1 MQKRTAYF
9 VIAAVVA
16 ITFGCVYLI
25 SGLRFSYDFEA
36 FFPQND
42 PETDFYIQFRKEFET
57 DNDFFIVALENEEG
71 VYDLPF
77 LALVDSLTNK
87 LKEVDNITE
96 VLGPT
101 QINKYYKDPVLGQ
114 IFTLPLLRWD
124 QPEYY
129 EIDRQKI
136 IQSPGMIG
144 LFFSEDNKSVAI
156 NMKHAGGLSKAKC
169 DKLSYDIENLVGQF
183 QFDKT
188 HIIGRALGQRLY
200 VELMLKELIIFIS
213 LSLLLT
219 VVFLFIAFRSGWGVI
234 IPTLIVLVSI
244 LWTLGFIGLLGKDLD
259 LMLTILPTIIF
270 VVGMSDSVHVL
281 TKYMQELRSGRDKI
295 EAIRYAFKS
304 IRLAT
309 FLTALTTSVG
319 FLTLVLSNI
328 KPISDFGI
336 YTSVG
341 IMLAYGLTYTLLPAI
356 LFLAKPKRLYMY
368 ASSDDF
374 WTKYLHRFLRWII
387 RFRYRILAGT
397 GAVLV
402 ICCYGIYLV
411 RVDNKML
418 EDLRDNHRLKQEFF
432 YMEDHFSGCRPF
444 EMAVVL
450 SDDSLLEDPAF
461 YRDLDKINTWLINEY
476 KVGSLISLNE
486 IIKSAA
492 EALNA
497 GQSEFYAVPDDH
509 DELKRILKF
518 LRRKDFEEVMQLY
531 YDPEQRTL
539 RVSGKVGDYG
549 RRHYEELNVKLAEF
563 VAANTSGNFTH
574 RVTGTAQLID
584 LNNRYLVENMV
595 WDLLLS
601 VIVIGLIMGFV
612 YKSPKMV
619 LLTIIPNIIPLVIVG
634 GIMGF
639 SGIPFKVSTSIIFN
653 IAFGI
658 AVDDTIHFL
667 ARVRTFLREG
677 MTPLYAVKRTF
688 LTTGKA
694 MVVTT
699 LILSGG
705 FLTLILSDF
714 MGTFY
719 IGLLIS
725 MTLFIAL
732 IAELMIS
739 PLVVMFFY
747 RERKKLPAKEIER

>member
-1 MQKRTAYF
+1 MQKRTAWL
-9 VIAAVVA
+9 VIAAVVV
-16 ITFGCVYLI
+16 ITYGCVYLI
-25 SGLRFSYDFEA
+25 SGLGFSYDFEA

-42 PETDFYIQFRKEFET
+42 PETDFYTHFREEFET

-71 VYDLPF
+71 VYDLEF
-77 LALVDSLTNK
+77 LTLVDSLTNR
-87 LKEVDNITE
+87 LREVPNITE

-114 IFTLPLLRWD
+114 VFTIPLLRWQD
-124 QPEYY
+124 PQNYPA
-129 EIDRQKI
+129 DREKI
-136 IQSPGMIG
+136 SQTPGVIG
-144 LFFSEDNKSVAI
+144 LFFSEDGKSVAI
-156 NMKHAGGLSKAKC
+156 NMKHKGGLSKVKC
-169 DKLSYDIENLVGQF
+169 DQLSYDIENLVAQF
-183 QFDKT
+183 RFDKT

-200 VELMLKELIIFIS
+200 VEMMIKELLLFIS

-219 VVFLFIAFRSGWGVI
+219 VIFLFIAFRSGWGVI
-234 IPTLIVLVSI
+234 IPTLIVLISI
-244 LWTLGFIGLLGKDLD
+244 VWTLGFIGILGKDLD
-259 LMLTILPTIIF
+259 LMLTVLPTIIF

-281 TKYMQELRSGRDKI
+281 TKYLQELRSGRDKI
-295 EAIRYAFKS
+295 EAIKYAFKS

-309 FLTALTTSVG
+309 FLTALTTSIG

-328 KPISDFGI
+328 EPISDFGI

-356 LFLAKPKRLYMY
+356 LLLAKPRRLYVY

-374 WTKYLHRFLRWII
+374 WTKYLHRFLMWII
-387 RFRYRILAGT
+387 RFRYRILV
-397 GAVLV
+397 GAVALMAV
-402 ICCYGIYLV
+402 CAYGIYLV
-411 RVDNKML
+411 KVDNKML

-432 YMEDHFSGCRPF
+432 YMEEHFSGCRPF
-444 EMAVVL
+444 EMAIIL
-450 SDDSLLEDPAF
+450 NDDSLF
-461 YRDLDKINTWLINEY
+461 YSTSFYNDLDKINTWLTEEY
-476 KVGSLISLNE
+476 QVGSLISMNE
-486 IIKSAA
+486 IIKSAN
-492 EALNA
+492 EAFNA
-497 GQSEFYAVPDDH
+497 GQQEYYAIPGDDQ
-509 DELKRILKF
+509 ELRRILKF
-518 LRRKDFEEVMQLY
+518 LKRKDFEDVMNLY
-531 YDPEQRTL
+531 YDADEKTL
-539 RVSGKVGDYG
+539 RISGKVGDYG
-549 RRHYEELNVKLAEF
+549 RRHYETLNAKLDEYIQQ
-563 VAANTSGNFTH
+563 NTSGNFTH
-574 RVTGTAQLID
+574 KVTGTAQLID

-601 VIVIGLIMGFV
+601 VVVIGLIMGFV

-619 LLTIIPNIIPLVIVG
+619 LLTIIPNIVPLVIVG

-639 SGIPFKVSTSIIFN
+639 AGIPFKVSTSIIFN

-677 MTPLYAVKRTF
+677 KNPLYAVKRTF

-705 FLTLILSDF
+705 FLTLVLSDF

-725 MTLFIAL
+725 LTLFIAL

-747 RERKKLPAKEIER
+747 RKRK

>member
-1 MQKRTAYF
+1 MQRRTSYF
-9 VIAAVVA
+9 VIAIIVA

-25 SGLRFSYDFEA
+25 SELRFSYDFEA
-36 FFPQND
+36 FFPQDD
-42 PETDFYIQFRKEFET
+42 PETDFYIHFRDEFET
-57 DNDFFIVALENEEG
+57 DNDFFIVALENDEG
-71 VYDLPF
+71 IYDLEF
-77 LALVDSLTNK
+77 LTLVDSLTNR
-87 LKEVDNITE
+87 LKEVKNITE

-114 IFTLPLLRWD
+114 VFTIPLLRWNEPD
-124 QPEYY
+124 QY
-129 EIDRQKI
+129 EVDKLKVEE
-136 IQSPGMIG
+136 SPGMIG
-144 LFFSEDNKSVAI
+144 LFFSQDGKSVAI
-156 NMKHAGGLSKAKC
+156 NMKHAGGLSKVKC
-169 DKLSYDIENLVGQF
+169 DQLSYDIENLVGQF
-183 QFDKT
+183 SFDKT
-188 HIIGRALGQRLY
+188 HVIGRALGQRLY
-200 VELMLKELIIFIS
+200 VELMLKELILFIS

-219 VVFLFIAFRSGWGVI
+219 VVFLFVAFRSGWGVI

-244 LWTLGFIGLLGKDLD
+244 IWTLGFIGILGKDLD
-259 LMLTILPTIIF
+259 LMLTVLPTIIF

-281 TKYMQELRSGRDKI
+281 TKYLQELRSGRDKI

-309 FLTALTTSVG
+309 FLTALTTSIG
-319 FLTLVLSNI
+319 FLTLVFSNI
-328 KPISDFGI
+328 EPISDFGI

-356 LFLAKPKRLYMY
+356 LLLAKPKRLYMY

-374 WTKYLHRFLRWII
+374 WTKYLHAFLRWIL
-387 RFRYRILAGT
+387 RRRYKIMYGSVALLAVCG
-397 GAVLV
+397 
-402 ICCYGIYLV
+402 YGIYLV
-411 RVDNKML
+411 KVDNKML
-418 EDLRDNHRLKQEFF
+418 EDLRDRHRLKQEFF
-432 YMEDHFSGCRPF
+432 FMEEHFSGCRPF
-444 EMAVVL
+444 EMAIVL
-450 SDDSLLEDPAF
+450 NNDSMIYSPEF
-461 YRDLDKINTWLINEY
+461 FQELDKINAWLISEY

-486 IIKSAA
+486 IIKAA
-492 EALNA
+492 GEAMNA
-497 GQSEFYAVPDDH
+497 GQREFYAVPDDP

-518 LRRKDFEEVMQLY
+518 LKRKDFEEVMSLY
-531 YDPEQRTL
+531 YDADEKTL
-539 RVSGKVGDYG
+539 RISGKVGDYG
-549 RRHYEELNVKLAEF
+549 RRHYEELNMKLDDF
-563 VAANTSGNFTH
+563 VQKNTSGNFKH

-619 LLTIIPNIIPLVIVG
+619 LLTIIPNIVPLVIVG

-639 SGIPFKVSTSIIFN
+639 AGIPFKVSTSIIFN

-677 MTPLYAVKRTF
+677 KNPLYAVKRTF

-705 FLTLILSDF
+705 FLTLVLSDF

-747 RERKKLPAKEIER
+747 QKKK

>member
-1 MQKRTAYF
+1 MQKRTAYI
-9 VIAAVVA
+9 VIAAIVA

-42 PETDFYIQFRKEFET
+42 PETDFYVQFREEFET
-57 DNDFFIVALENEEG
+57 DNDFFIVALENNEG
-71 VYDLPF
+71 IYNLDF
-77 LALVDSLTNK
+77 LKLVDSLTNR
-87 LKEVDNITE
+87 LKEVENITE

-101 QINKYYKDPVLGQ
+101 QINKYYRDPVLGQ

-129 EIDRQKI
+129 ETDRQKI
-136 IQSPGMIG
+136 EESPGMIG
-144 LFFSEDNKSVAI
+144 LFFSSDGKSVAI
-156 NMKHAGGLSKAKC
+156 NMKHAGGLSKDKC
-169 DKLSYDIENLVGQF
+169 DRLSYDLENLVGQF

-200 VELMLKELIIFIS
+200 VELMMRELVLFIS
-213 LSLLLT
+213 LSLLVT
-219 VVFLFIAFRSGWGVI
+219 IVFLFIAFRSGWGVV
-234 IPTLIVLVSI
+234 IPTLIVLISI
-244 LWTLGFIGLLGKDLD
+244 LWTLGFIGMLGKDLD

-281 TKYMQELRSGRDKI
+281 TKYLQELRSGRDKI

-328 KPISDFGI
+328 EPISDFGI

-356 LFLAKPKRLYMY
+356 LLLAKPKRLYVY

-374 WTKYLHRFLRWII
+374 WTRYLHRFLRWII

-397 GAVLV
+397 GMLLAVCV
-402 ICCYGIYLV
+402 YGIFQI

-432 YMEDHFSGCRPF
+432 FMEDHFSGCRPF
-444 EMAVVL
+444 EMAIVL
-450 SDDSLLEDPAF
+450 NHDSLFYSTAF
-461 YRDLDKINTWLINEY
+461 YQDLDKINRWLVSEY

-486 IIKSAA
+486 IIKSAS

-497 GQSEFYAVPDDH
+497 GQHEYYAIPEDQE
-509 DELKRILKF
+509 ELKRILKF
-518 LRRKDFEEVMQLY
+518 LKRKDFEEVMKLY
-531 YDPEQRTL
+531 YDPESKTL

-549 RRHYEELNVKLAEF
+549 RKHYEELNSQLAAF

-601 VIVIGLIMGFV
+601 VVVIGLIMGFV

-619 LLTIIPNIIPLVIVG
+619 LLTIIPNIVPLVIVG

-639 SGIPFKVSTSIIFN
+639 GGIPFKVSTSIIFN

-667 ARVRTFLREG
+667 ARVRTFLKEG
-677 MTPLYAVKRTF
+677 KNPLYAVKRTF

-725 MTLFIAL
+725 LTLFIAL
-732 IAELMIS
+732 IAELMLS
-739 PLVVMFFY
+739 PLIVMFFY
-747 RERKKLPAKEIER
+747 RKKSKP

>member
-1 MQKRTAYF
+1 MQRRTAYLSILTIV
-9 VIAAVVA
+9 VITAC
-16 ITFGCVYLI
+16 CVYLI

-36 FFPQND
+36 FFPKND
-42 PETDFYIQFRKEFET
+42 PETDFYLHFRDEFET

-71 VYDLPF
+71 IYDQQF
-77 LALVDSLTNK
+77 LSLVDSLTNR
-87 LKEVDNITE
+87 LKEVNNITE

-114 IFTLPLLRWD
+114 VFTIPLLRWNEPD
-124 QPEYY
+124 NYA
-129 EIDRQKI
+129 IDKQKI
-136 IQSPGMIG
+136 EESPGMIG
-144 LFFSEDNKSVAI
+144 LFFSQNGKSVAI
-156 NMKHAGGLSKAKC
+156 NMKHAGGLSKVKC
-169 DKLSYDIENLVGQF
+169 DQLSYDIENLVGQF
-183 QFDKT
+183 SFDKT

-200 VELMLKELIIFIS
+200 VELMIKELILFIS

-244 LWTLGFIGLLGKDLD
+244 LWTLGFIGILGKDLD
-259 LMLTILPTIIF
+259 LMLTVLPTIIF

-281 TKYMQELRSGRDKI
+281 TKYMQELRNGRDKI
-295 EAIRYAFKS
+295 DAIRYAFKS

-309 FLTALTTSVG
+309 FLTALTTSIG

-328 KPISDFGI
+328 EPISDFGI

-341 IMLAYGLTYTLLPAI
+341 IMLAYGLTYTLLPAV
-356 LFLAKPKRLYMY
+356 LLLAKPKRLYVY

-374 WTKYLHRFLRWII
+374 WTKHLHRFLRWII
-387 RFRYRILAGT
+387 RFRYRIMLGT
-397 GAVLV
+397 AIVLLV
-402 ICCYGIYLV
+402 CSYGIYLV
-411 RVDNKML
+411 KVDNKML

-432 YMEDHFSGCRPF
+432 FMEENFSGCRPF
-444 EMAVVL
+444 EMAIIL
-450 SDDSLLEDPAF
+450 NDDSLYSSPDF
-461 YRDLDKINTWLINEY
+461 YRDLDKINSWLINEY

-486 IIKSAA
+486 IIKAA
-492 EALNA
+492 GEAMNA
-497 GQSEFYAVPDDH
+497 GQMEFYAVPDDPQ
-509 DELKRILKF
+509 ELKQILKF
-518 LRRKDFEEVMQLY
+518 LKRKDFEEVMNLY
-531 YDPEQRTL
+531 YNAESKTL
-539 RVSGKVGDYG
+539 RISGKVGDYG
-549 RRHYEELNVKLAEF
+549 RRHYEDLNLRLSEF
-563 VAANTSGNFTH
+563 VEKNTSGNFQH

-601 VIVIGLIMGFV
+601 VTVIGLIMGFV

-619 LLTIIPNIIPLVIVG
+619 ILTIIPNIIPLVIVG

-639 SGIPFKVSTSIIFN
+639 TGIPFKVSTSIIFN

-677 MTPLYAVKRTF
+677 MNPLYAVKRTF

-705 FLTLILSDF
+705 FLTLVLSDF

-725 MTLFIAL
+725 LTLFIAL

-747 RERKKLPAKEIER
+747 RKKK